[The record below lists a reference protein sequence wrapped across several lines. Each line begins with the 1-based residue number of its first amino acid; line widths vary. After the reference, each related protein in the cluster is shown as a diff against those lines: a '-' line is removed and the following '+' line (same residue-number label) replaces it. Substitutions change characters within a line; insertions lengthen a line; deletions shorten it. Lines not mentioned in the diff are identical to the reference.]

1 METKIDM
8 DAFNELLFKFFT
20 GTGITIARTI
30 AIFIFGLLA
39 VKLIMLIANKI
50 AVRAKIEK
58 TVSSFILSV
67 INVLLYFALLLF
79 TGKSAGISTASFVAL
94 ISAAGLAISL
104 ALKDS
109 LSNLANGFIILGS
122 KPFVVGDYVAVN
134 GVEGT
139 VKSIG
144 FFNTKLVSYDNIMI
158 TLPNSSL
165 IGSSVTNYTANP
177 TRRVT
182 VSLKFSYDVD
192 TDKVGEIMTEV
203 GKSFKEVL
211 TSPAPSAV
219 VDSFTDSAVVMTLR
233 LWTPTEMYWDVLFKV
248 NEKLVSELQKS
259 GIDVSMNKLDVKLVN
274 GGQKQ

>member
-1 METKIDM
+1 M

-20 GTGITIARTI
+20 GTGITIARTV

-67 INVLLYFALLLF
+67 INVLLNFALLLF

>member
-20 GTGITIARTI
+20 GTGITIARTV

>member
-20 GTGITIARTI
+20 GTGITIARTV

-211 TSPAPSAV
+211 TSPAPNAV

>member
-1 METKIDM
+1 M
-8 DAFNELLFKFFT
+8 
-20 GTGITIARTI
+20 
-30 AIFIFGLLA
+30 
-39 VKLIMLIANKI
+39 
-50 AVRAKIEK
+50 
-58 TVSSFILSV
+58 
-67 INVLLYFALLLF
+67 
-79 TGKSAGISTASFVAL
+79 
-94 ISAAGLAISL
+94 
-104 ALKDS
+104 
-109 LSNLANGFIILGS
+109 
-122 KPFVVGDYVAVN
+122 
-134 GVEGT
+134 
-139 VKSIG
+139 KSIG

>member
-20 GTGITIARTI
+20 GTGITIARTV

-259 GIDVSMNKLDVKLVN
+259 GVDVSMNKLDVKLVN

>member
-1 METKIDM
+1 METKLDM

-20 GTGITIARTI
+20 GTGITIARTV